1 MDKIIVKV
9 KDFTEYPDARY
20 IEHDSSSGEEF
31 YYNYVKPNFE
41 RAINENKQLVVDLDD
56 TAGYASSFL
65 DEAFGN
71 LVYDFSFDIIKLRLQ
86 IISNQEPDWIK
97 LILDDIIYI
106 WKEKKEKGLPRKEI

>member
-1 MDKIIVKV
+1 MDKIILKV

-20 IEHDSSSGEEF
+20 IEHDVHSGEEF
-31 YYNYVKPNFE
+31 YYDYVKPNFE
-41 RAINENKQLVVDLDD
+41 TAIQENKQLIVDLDD

-71 LVYDFSFDIIKLRLQ
+71 LVYDFDFDIIEFRLQ
-86 IISNQEPDWIK
+86 IISNQEPDWID
-97 LILDDIIYI
+97 LILKDIIYK

>member
-20 IEHDSSSGEEF
+20 IEHDSFSGEEF
-31 YYNYVKPNFE
+31 YYEYIKPNFE
-41 RAINENKQLVVDLDD
+41 KAVSENKYLVVDLDD

-71 LVYDFSFDIIKLRLQ
+71 LVYDFSIDIIKLKLK
-86 IISNQEPDWIK
+86 IISNQEPDWID
-97 LILDDIIYI
+97 LILEDIIDI
-106 WKEKKEKGLPRKEI
+106 WKEKKEKGLPRKEL